1 MEQVFSLIQQYDFS
15 ILNYIWL
22 YGHAHWLDIF
32 MEEAT
37 DLGNGGAIWIA
48 LGIFF
53 MFQKKY
59 RKVGYMMMTAMLIG
73 FVLLNLGVK
82 PMVARLR
89 PFELQLAVQL
99 LIHEPW
105 DYSFPSGHAWSALA
119 AVIILFMNKIPGR
132 YVALGVALL
141 ISFSR
146 IYLYVH
152 YPSDVIAGG
161 IFGVVI
167 GMASVYGW
175 RFLDKKYAQRRPII
189 VKNSVSDYELSYKQI
204 EESAHHE

>member
-59 RKVGYMMMTAMLIG
+59 RKVGT
-73 FVLLNLGVK
+73 
-82 PMVARLR
+82 
-89 PFELQLAVQL
+89 
-99 LIHEPW
+99 
-105 DYSFPSGHAWSALA
+105 
-119 AVIILFMNKIPGR
+119 
-132 YVALGVALL
+132 
-141 ISFSR
+141 
-146 IYLYVH
+146 
-152 YPSDVIAGG
+152 
-161 IFGVVI
+161 
-167 GMASVYGW
+167 
-175 RFLDKKYAQRRPII
+175 
-189 VKNSVSDYELSYKQI
+189 
-204 EESAHHE
+204 